1 MSQQILIDSG
11 VLVALLSRGDDYH
24 ELSVAAVSNLQMPFL
39 TCEAVI
45 TETCFLLSRNAQSH
59 QSVFALL
66 ERDAVNLS
74 FNLAEEF
81 QSILTLMTRYHT
93 VPMSLADACL
103 VRMAELYPHS
113 QVLTLDSDF
122 QIYRMNR
129 DRMIP
134 TIVPGNKRLK

>member
-11 VLVALLSRGDDYH
+11 ILVALLSRGDDYH
-24 ELSVAAVSNLQMPFL
+24 QSSVAAVSKLPMPFL

-66 ERDAVNLS
+66 ERGAMNLS

-81 QSILTLMTRYHT
+81 QSISMLMTRYQT

-103 VRMAELYPHS
+103 VRMAEIYPHS
-113 QVLTLDSDF
+113 QILTLDSDF
-122 QIYRMNR
+122 QIYRINR
-129 DRMIP
+129 DRIIP
-134 TIVPGNKRLK
+134 TIMPKQK

>member
-11 VLVALLSRGDDYH
+11 ILVALLSRRDDYH
-24 ELSVAAVSNLQMPFL
+24 ESTVAAVSKLPMPFL

-66 ERDAVNLS
+66 ERGAMNLS

-81 QSILTLMTRYHT
+81 QSISMLMTRYQT

-103 VRMAELYPHS
+103 VRMAEIYPHS

-122 QIYRMNR
+122 QIYRINR
-129 DRMIP
+129 DRIIP
-134 TIVPGNKRLK
+134 TIMPSKKK

>member
-1 MSQQILIDSG
+1 MSKSTLIDSG
-11 VLVALLSRGDDYH
+11 VLIALLSRGDRYH
-24 ELSVAAVSNLQMPFL
+24 DWAVATVSGLRRPFL

-59 QSVFALL
+59 QRVFELL
-66 ERDAVNLS
+66 ERRAVILS

-81 QSILTLMTRYHT
+81 QVISALMTRYQT
-93 VPMSLADACL
+93 VPMSLADASL
-103 VRMAELYPHS
+103 VRMAEIYSNS

-129 DRMIP
+129 DQVIP
-134 TIVPGNKRLK
+134 TISSK